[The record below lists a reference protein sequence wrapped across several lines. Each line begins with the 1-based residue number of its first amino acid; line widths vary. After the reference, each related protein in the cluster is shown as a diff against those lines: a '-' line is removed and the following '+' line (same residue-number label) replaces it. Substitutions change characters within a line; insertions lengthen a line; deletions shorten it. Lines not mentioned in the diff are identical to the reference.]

1 MSEFQYYNNSNF
13 YDQKIIIFIPVRM
26 NSKRLP
32 GKPLYRI
39 NKLPLLHHTYNQV
52 LNNIGKFRNVLTYV
66 ISSDQEIV
74 NYCHRV
80 LIPVINTSPI
90 KLNTSRNK
98 IYNGTDRCA
107 FAIENYFQKL
117 NKNNI
122 IINVQGDI
130 LKVPNDFLTSILEC
144 FITDQIYWG
153 TLVTDLNLKDCLDH
167 NKVKAF
173 VDPETNYILDFY
185 RDLNIN
191 SANITSNFLLDHKHL
206 YKHIGIYAYKKS
218 FLEKFYDLD
227 ISKNETN
234 LSLEQMRGLDNN
246 YKIMSKY
253 TQYNSIS
260 IDSFNDIVKYNTDI

>member
-13 YDQKIIIFIPVRM
+13 YNQKIIIFIPVRM

-52 LNNIGKFRNVLTYV
+52 LDNTNNFKNVLVYV

-90 KLNTSRNK
+90 KLNTSINK

-107 FAIENYFQKL
+107 FTVENYFQNL
-117 NKNNI
+117 NKDNI

-153 TLVTDLNLKDCLDH
+153 TLVTDLCLKDSISNDI
-167 NKVKAF
+167 VKAY
-173 VDPETNYILDFY
+173 VNPNDNYIDMFY
-185 RDLNIN
+185 RNIGLDSVDQYN
-191 SANITSNFLLDHKHL
+191 LLLDTKHF
-206 YKHIGIYAYKKS
+206 YKHIGIYAYKKY
-218 FLEKFYDLD
+218 FLQQFYNLAT
-227 ISKNETN
+227 SKNETN